1 MKLKTNERDA
11 MVQYLKECAFKNNI
25 NGENDS
31 CGQLFAGA
39 IKYASMVFTSHLI
52 LGGAYMTNKEDKIKL
67 CDLLKKVNQILDK
80 YEVIED
86 EN

>member
-1 MKLKTNERDA
+1 MKLKTNERNA

-31 CGQLFAGA
+31 CGQLFAGT

-52 LGGAYMTNKEDKIKL
+52 LGGAYMTNNEDKIKL
-67 CDLLKKVNQILDK
+67 CDLLKEINQLLDK
-80 YEVIED
+80 YEIIEG
-86 EN
+86 

>member
-1 MKLKTNERDA
+1 MKLKTNERNA

-31 CGQLFAGA
+31 CGQLFAGT

-52 LGGAYMTNKEDKIKL
+52 LGGAYVTNKEDKIKL
-67 CDLLKKVNQILDK
+67 CDLLKEINQILDK
-80 YEVIED
+80 YEIIEND
-86 EN
+86 